1 MNMRI
6 RVPKDFQIIAHRG
19 ASGYAPENTLSA
31 FRLAEKMS
39 IRDIELDVQM
49 TKDQHLVIVH
59 DLSLDRYGHPGIRVS
74 DLLLKE
80 ATELD
85 MGSWYSPFLFSEERL
100 ISLETLFS
108 EFGTRMRYVI
118 EIKENT
124 PAICRELHNRIE
136 QHGLRK
142 NVTITSFFYDILCEM
157 KSLNKEIPLGW
168 LLKVGEFTHFNIR
181 KTHEAGFQQICP
193 NANDTDV
200 DLITEAHKKKLL
212 VRAHGVKTR
221 EDITRLINS
230 KCDGMTINWP
240 DWVIHGD

>member
-118 EIKENT
+118 EIKENA

-136 QHGLRK
+136 QHGLQK
-142 NVTITSFFYDILCEM
+142 LVTITSFFYDILCEM
-157 KSLNKEIPLGW
+157 KSINNELPLGW